1 MHVRAVG
8 LLILGCFALAP
19 LAAAAHAMPVSYTP
33 ESAAVVDSLPQ
44 SLSITFSERID
55 ARASSLVVRGPNGTE
70 VETAKPKNLE
80 GDVRTLTVPVRPDGD
95 GTYVVSW
102 SAVSS
107 DDGHFTKGAYAFG
120 VGKGTQVVET
130 SATSEIVK
138 VATKSEALA
147 MTVELAGNGLL
158 WAALLLFVF
167 VVRKKI
173 QLPKHEG
180 SRALVERGYLSML
193 IVGAFLGIGGGV
205 LQLYVKTLDLAS
217 LQAIALAPAFL
228 SYIHTTAG
236 MATIGRIFAVASLF
250 VILLVGRKRITS
262 ASRITLYE
270 VGMIFA
276 LLLFAYF
283 RANAS

>member
-1 MHVRAVG
+1 MHVRAIG
-8 LLILGCFALAP
+8 LLILGCFALTP

-70 VETAKPKNLE
+70 VETAKPKHAE
-80 GDVRTLTVPVRPDGD
+80 GDVRTLTVPVRADGD

-130 SATSEIVK
+130 SATSEVVK

-167 VVRKKI
+167 VVFLTLLQRFF
-173 QLPKHEG
+173 
-180 SRALVERGYLSML
+180 VGYLEFYL
-193 IVGAFLGIGGGV
+193 LQFWAELFL
-205 LQLYVKTLDLAS
+205 
-217 LQAIALAPAFL
+217 FL
-228 SYIHTTAG
+228 
-236 MATIGRIFAVASLF
+236 
-250 VILLVGRKRITS
+250 
-262 ASRITLYE
+262 
-270 VGMIFA
+270 
-276 LLLFAYF
+276 
-283 RANAS
+283 